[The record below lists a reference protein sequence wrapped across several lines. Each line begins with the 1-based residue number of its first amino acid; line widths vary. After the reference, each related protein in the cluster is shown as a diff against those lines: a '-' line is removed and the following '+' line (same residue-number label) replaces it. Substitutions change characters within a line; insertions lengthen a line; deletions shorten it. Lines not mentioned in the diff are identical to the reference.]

1 VTINQ
6 TLRRYFNASITFW
19 ALLTLPA
26 LVWLVQYGQG
36 KIFYGEVLHFTG
48 DFSVQLLI
56 VTLAITPL
64 RLVFP
69 KSLVVRWLL
78 QRRRYLGVASFAYS
92 LLHTAIY
99 LLRKKDIG
107 LILNEATDIGIATGW
122 IALSIMFLL
131 ASTSNDYSVRQLKRK
146 WKILHRT
153 VYLIAG
159 LSFIHWVFTAFNP
172 NIAYIH
178 LAILAMLLS
187 LRLIMKI
194 RMNH

>member
-1 VTINQ
+1 
-6 TLRRYFNASITFW
+6 
-19 ALLTLPA
+19 
-26 LVWLVQYGQG
+26 
-36 KIFYGEVLHFTG
+36 
-48 DFSVQLLI
+48 LLI

-131 ASTSNDYSVRQLKRK
+131 AITSNDYSVKQLKRK

-172 NIAYIH
+172 NIAYIN
-178 LAILAMLLS
+178 LSILAMLLS